1 MSQAYDNTDSGA
13 VFKPRDNHK
22 MILSGKLNNGGE
34 DSNVVVTM
42 STLDDGR
49 KIMDVYQKVGTLF
62 ENDKK
67 GNDKAPD
74 YSGPLGERRIATWRR
89 EKDGNSYMSLK
100 LSDKN
105 EGQQVGVAA
114 PAAVAMDDS
123 IPF

>member
-1 MSQAYDNTDSGA
+1 MSQSYDNTDSGA
-13 VFKPRDNHK
+13 VFKPRDNHQ
-22 MILSGKLNNGGE
+22 MILSGKLNNKGE
-34 DSNVVVTM
+34 ESNVVITM

-49 KIMDVYQKVGTLF
+49 KIMDIYQKVGTLF

-74 YSGPLGERRIATWRR
+74 YSGPLGDRRVATWRR
-89 EKDGNSYMSLK
+89 DKDGSAYMSLK

-105 EGQQVGVAA
+105 DGQQGQAA
-114 PAAVAMDDS
+114 PPASAPMDDS